1 MHTFLKCARFL
12 GHLTETGAERR
23 LDRGLEQEILL
34 TCAESV
40 HLENDRE
47 NALPCVLMVLERS
60 TRDPVKWY
68 SARVCSGIPSGDGRQ
83 VRLGWAMK
91 KWAFTLIEQLT
102 AVAIIGVLAAI
113 AVPNFMNAQ
122 IRAKIAKS
130 QSGLRTYQTIQRMYL
145 LEVGDIP
152 RSY

>member
-1 MHTFLKCARFL
+1 
-12 GHLTETGAERR
+12 
-23 LDRGLEQEILL
+23 
-34 TCAESV
+34 
-40 HLENDRE
+40 
-47 NALPCVLMVLERS
+47 
-60 TRDPVKWY
+60 
-68 SARVCSGIPSGDGRQ
+68 
-83 VRLGWAMK
+83 MK